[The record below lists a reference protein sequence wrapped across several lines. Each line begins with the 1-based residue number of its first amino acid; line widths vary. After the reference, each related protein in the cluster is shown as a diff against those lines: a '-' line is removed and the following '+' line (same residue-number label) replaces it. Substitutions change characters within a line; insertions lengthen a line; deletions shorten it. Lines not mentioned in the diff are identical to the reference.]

1 MKKLAKIYWYLWF
14 YLIIRKNEFHKS
26 LSMDVVSM
34 QKMTKR
40 GKEEYLAKLLRKQE
54 IAHQLDMA
62 RYGWTLEILYE
73 NIGIFFN
80 VFLFN
85 FFGDLVLLK

>member
-62 RYGWTLEILYE
+62 RYG
-73 NIGIFFN
+73 
-80 VFLFN
+80 
-85 FFGDLVLLK
+85 